1 MLTVKGVQRVSGTFE
16 GREYD
21 NLNLH
26 CLNDTPSR
34 EMINGSACEI
44 IKVKWCDLLAVFNGL
59 VKNQADVS
67 SLVGLSITPFYDR
80 NGRAVRI
87 DFDNNKEGGAK

>member
-1 MLTVKGVQRVSGTFE
+1 MLTIKGVQRVSGIYE
-16 GREYD
+16 GRDYD

-26 CLNDTPSR
+26 CLNDHPSR
-34 EMINGSACEI
+34 EMLNGSACEI
-44 IKVKWCDLLAVFNGL
+44 IKVKWCDLNAVFNGF
-59 VKNQADVS
+59 VNNQADVS
-67 SLVGLSITPFYDR
+67 GLVGLAITPFYDR